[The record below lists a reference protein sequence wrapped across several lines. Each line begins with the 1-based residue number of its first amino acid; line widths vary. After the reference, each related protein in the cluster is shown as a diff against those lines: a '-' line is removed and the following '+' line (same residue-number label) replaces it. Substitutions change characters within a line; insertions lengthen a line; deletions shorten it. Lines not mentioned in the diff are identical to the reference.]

1 MLASRGPEEA
11 GEAERCAY
19 KLLLVALL
27 ICSSRADDAD
37 EDHHPIMMA
46 CDVEVGVGSL
56 CRLVVVWLV
65 RRPAVRGEQ
74 GMGVGSNRSEGVA
87 SGSNGYRAFR

>member
-1 MLASRGPEEA
+1 MLASRGPGEA
-11 GEAERCAY
+11 GKPGRYSY

-46 CDVEVGVGSL
+46 CDVEVGAGSL
-56 CRLVVVWLV
+56 FRLVAIWLL
-65 RRPAVRGEQ
+65 RRPAVRGGQ
-74 GMGVGSNRSEGVA
+74 GMGVGSNRLEGVA
-87 SGSNGYRAFR
+87 NW